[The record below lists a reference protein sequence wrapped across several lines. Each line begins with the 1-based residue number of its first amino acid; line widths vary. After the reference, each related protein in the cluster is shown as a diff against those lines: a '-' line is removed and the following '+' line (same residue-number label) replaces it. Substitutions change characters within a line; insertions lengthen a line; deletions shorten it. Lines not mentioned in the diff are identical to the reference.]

1 MDQESR
7 KRGIW
12 LTIILIVMFL
22 DALGGGIFYAM
33 VILEIQEPVL
43 SIPMW
48 ANQVFLVWAVFYCGF
63 TICIWF
69 WKKWAVY
76 AEIISI
82 IAVFIFGFILEISIY
97 AILATPVMLLILLLS
112 LRPKWSLLK

>member
-12 LTIILIVMFL
+12 LTIILIVMLL
-22 DALGGGIFYAM
+22 DALSGGIHYAM

-48 ANQVFLVWAVFYCGF
+48 ANKVFLVWAVLVCVF

-69 WKKWAVY
+69 WRKWAVY
-76 AEIISI
+76 AEIIST
-82 IAVFIFGFILEISIY
+82 IAGFIFGFILEIPIY
-97 AILATPVMLLILLLS
+97 AILIGPIILLILLLS